1 MKKAL
6 TDLEADP
13 EWAKLLDEDRVE
25 IAAKLTC
32 EMPETAQDGDPVR
45 LLQTILV
52 RKRTLPAL
60 FEELRGEVKRKI
72 PAESKT
78 RVIEENMGAFREEVL
93 DADALL
99 QPVVIATPEDLE
111 SWLAALRE
119 KLTDLLKSN
128 KRIRIKGRE

>member
-1 MKKAL
+1 MRTGGKS
-6 TDLEADP
+6 P
-13 EWAKLLDEDRVE
+13 
-25 IAAKLTC
+25 AKLTC

-45 LLQTILV
+45 LLQTLLV
-52 RKRTLPAL
+52 RKRTLL
-60 FEELRGEVKRKI
+60 TLLEDLRGEVKRKI

-78 RVIEENMGAFREEVL
+78 RVIEENTEAFREEVL
-93 DADALL
+93 DADTLV